1 LLGDSLI
8 ENINITEGLDVASLL
23 RKKLPKYEIINF
35 SSRGMGMSDMTDIYL
50 NLVKKYNVDFI
61 FLFITENDFENH
73 FYKNRLNHQKKFAYD
88 KKTDSIIKYDRNEN
102 FFENYFSPINKFK
115 RSNFI
120 LNIKKN
126 SYTFRIYYQIRMI
139 LKAKQ
144 LEKSEKNNN
153 NNKRYKDYLNKD
165 LVERKLKV
173 YEHQVNEFL
182 KIINNDK
189 VKLIPFLNV
198 RSYLF
203 EKKMELN

>member
-1 LLGDSLI
+1 
-8 ENINITEGLDVASLL
+8 
-23 RKKLPKYEIINF
+23 
-35 SSRGMGMSDMTDIYL
+35 
-50 NLVKKYNVDFI
+50 
-61 FLFITENDFENH
+61 
-73 FYKNRLNHQKKFAYD
+73 
-88 KKTDSIIKYDRNEN
+88 
-102 FFENYFSPINKFK
+102 
-115 RSNFI
+115 
-120 LNIKKN
+120 
-126 SYTFRIYYQIRMI
+126 MI

-203 EKKMELN
+203 EKKNGIELSQNQMNRINNFNMVKSKWNNHGINDPFNFAVKYLNKNNLNRAPWLGRTCDDHYSEIGAEFIASFAATHFKIIENENN